1 MCVNAFMGAVVA
13 SRHNQSTEIC
23 ILFLL
28 IEDED
33 NYDVTMSN
41 DFVVPLKHANLSAHV
56 RSSR

>member
-1 MCVNAFMGAVVA
+1 MIILRAAA
-13 SRHNQSTEIC
+13 EIC
-23 ILFLL
+23 ILFQ
-28 IEDED
+28 DED